1 MLLVG
6 GLIVILTFVLIV
18 KKYEARLVLFLAGLL
33 MCLIGGLPGDVM
45 KAFTKAMV
53 NNSLVPT
60 ICTVMGFSYV
70 MRLTTCDQ
78 HLVQSISGILKRGRA
93 ILVPIS
99 FFLTWWIS
107 LAIPSASGCSAAVGS
122 ILIPTLIAA
131 GVHPAMAA
139 ATVLA
144 GTWGSAI
151 SPGNAHNPFVADLAG
166 TDMMTVIINE
176 TPASVIASIACVV
189 VMTVYAVLR
198 KEGATEERRLAYLKE
213 IGEEGTKKASFHVR
227 PLLAI
232 VPLVPLFLLILGSKQ
247 VGLLPEISVPL
258 SMLIGVALGFLVTL
272 KDAQEIC
279 RKFFEGMG
287 NAYADVIGLIICAS
301 VFTTGMTAIGLT
313 GALTELMEGS
323 QAAAAAAGTFGPFF
337 IAVISGSGDAAAFA
351 FNGAITPFAEQFGLS
366 IMDLGSLAQIAG
378 AMGRSMS
385 PIAGAAIICAGLA
398 KVNPIEVSKRNALPC
413 LASAIVLMLL
423 LSYVC
428 VDSQKGDYPDG
439 IQRND

>member
-78 HLVQSISGILKRGRA
+78 HLVQSISGVLKRGRA

-213 IGEEGTKKASFHVR
+213 IGEEGEKAEEFHVR

-398 KVNPIEVSKRNALPC
+398 KVNPIEVSMRNALPC

-423 LSYVC
+423 L
-428 VDSQKGDYPDG
+428 
-439 IQRND
+439 

>member
-78 HLVQSISGILKRGRA
+78 HRVQSISGILKRGRA

-189 VMTVYAVLR
+189 VMTAYAVLR
-198 KEGATEERRLAYLKE
+198 KEGATEERRLAE

-287 NAYADVIGLIICAS
+287 NAYADVIGLIVCAS

-323 QAAAAAAGTFGPFF
+323 QAAAAAAGTFGPCF

-423 LSYVC
+423 L
-428 VDSQKGDYPDG
+428 
-439 IQRND
+439 

>member
-1 MLLVG
+1 MLIAG
-6 GLIVILTFVLIV
+6 GILVILTFVLIV
-18 KKYEARLVLFLAGLL
+18 KKYEARLVLFSAGLI

-70 MRLTTCDQ
+70 MKLTQCDQ

-93 ILVPIS
+93 LLVPLS
-99 FFLTWWIS
+99 FLLTWWIS

-166 TDMMTVIINE
+166 TDMMTVILNE
-176 TPASVIASIACVV
+176 TPASIAASIACIA
-189 VMTVYAVLR
+189 VMTAYAFFFH
-198 KEGATEERRLAYLKE
+198 EGASAERSKAYQQKIAAEEHLQLSTFK
-213 IGEEGTKKASFHVR
+213 VN
-227 PLLAI
+227 PLRAF
-232 VPLVPLFLLILGSKQ
+232 VPIVPLFLLILGSKQ
-247 VGLLPEISVPL
+247 VAVLPEISVPL
-258 SMLIGVALGFLVTL
+258 SMLIGVTLGLIVTWS
-272 KDAQEIC
+272 DAQEVC
-279 RKFFEGMG
+279 RNFFKGMG
-287 NAYADVIGLIICAS
+287 NAYSDVIGLIVCAS

-313 GALTELMEGS
+313 GALTDLMKGS
-323 QAAAAAAGTFGPFF
+323 ESIAAAAGTFGPFF

-351 FNGAITPFAEQFGLS
+351 FNGAVTPYAEQFGMS

-385 PIAGAAIICAGLA
+385 PVAGAAIICAGLA

-413 LASAIVLMLL
+413 LAAAIVLMILL
-423 LSYVC
+423 
-428 VDSQKGDYPDG
+428 
-439 IQRND
+439 

>member
-78 HLVQSISGILKRGRA
+78 HLVQSISGVLKRGRA

-122 ILIPTLIAA
+122 ILIPMLIAA

-213 IGEEGTKKASFHVR
+213 IGEEGEKAEEFHVR

-287 NAYADVIGLIICAS
+287 NAYADVIGLIVCAS

-423 LSYVC
+423 L
-428 VDSQKGDYPDG
+428 
-439 IQRND
+439 

>member
-1 MLLVG
+1 MLIAG
-6 GLIVILTFVLIV
+6 GILVILTFVLIV
-18 KKYEARLVLFLAGLL
+18 KKYEARLVLFCAGLI

-70 MRLTTCDQ
+70 MKLTQCDQ
-78 HLVQSISGILKRGRA
+78 HLVQSISGILKKGRA
-93 ILVPIS
+93 LLVPLS

-176 TPASVIASIACVV
+176 TPASVIASIACVA
-189 VMTVYAVLR
+189 VMTAYACIF
-198 KEGATEERRLAYLKE
+198 KEGASAERSKAYLEKVA
-213 IGEEGTKKASFHVR
+213 EEEHLKMNSFQVN
-227 PLLAI
+227 PLRAL
-232 VPLVPLFLLILGSKQ
+232 VPIVPLFLLILGSKQ
-247 VGLLPEISVPL
+247 VGILPEISVPL
-258 SMLIGVALGFLVTL
+258 SMIIGVVLGLLVTWSN
-272 KDAQEIC
+272 AQDVC
-279 RKFFEGMG
+279 RNFFKGMG
-287 NAYADVIGLIICAS
+287 DSYADVIGLIVCAS
-301 VFTTGMTAIGLT
+301 VFTTGMTAVGLT
-313 GALTELMEGS
+313 GALTDLMKGS
-323 QAAAAAAGTFGPFF
+323 QSIAAAAGTFGPFF

-351 FNGAITPFAEQFGLS
+351 FNGAVTPFAEQFGMS

-378 AMGRSMS
+378 AMGRSLS
-385 PIAGAAIICAGLA
+385 PVAGAAIICAGLA
-398 KVNPIEVSKRNALPC
+398 RVNPIEISKRNALPC
-413 LASAIVLMLL
+413 LAAAIVLMILL
-423 LSYVC
+423 
-428 VDSQKGDYPDG
+428 
-439 IQRND
+439 

>member
-1 MLLVG
+1 M
-6 GLIVILTFVLIV
+6 
-18 KKYEARLVLFLAGLL
+18 
-33 MCLIGGLPGDVM
+33 
-45 KAFTKAMV
+45 
-53 NNSLVPT
+53 
-60 ICTVMGFSYV
+60 
-70 MRLTTCDQ
+70 
-78 HLVQSISGILKRGRA
+78 
-93 ILVPIS
+93 PIS

-198 KEGATEERRLAYLKE
+198 REGATEERRLAYLKE
-213 IGEEGTKKASFHVR
+213 IGEEGKKEASFHVR

-272 KDAQEIC
+272 QDVQEIC

-287 NAYADVIGLIICAS
+287 NAYADVIGLIVCAS

-313 GALTELMEGS
+313 GALTDLMEGS

-423 LSYVC
+423 L
-428 VDSQKGDYPDG
+428 
-439 IQRND
+439 

>member
-122 ILIPTLIAA
+122 TLIPTLIAA

-189 VMTVYAVLR
+189 VMTAYAVLR

-213 IGEEGTKKASFHVR
+213 IGEEGVKEASFHVR

-287 NAYADVIGLIICAS
+287 NAYADVIGLIVCAS

-423 LSYVC
+423 L
-428 VDSQKGDYPDG
+428 
-439 IQRND
+439 

>member
-1 MLLVG
+1 MLIAGAIL
-6 GLIVILTFVLIV
+6 VILTFVLIV
-18 KKYEARLVLFLAGLL
+18 KKYEARLVLFSAGLI

-70 MRLTTCDQ
+70 MKLTHCDQ
-78 HLVQSISGILKRGRA
+78 HLVQSISGILHKGRA
-93 ILVPIS
+93 LLVPLS
-99 FFLTWWIS
+99 FLLTWWIS

-176 TPASVIASIACVV
+176 TPASIIASVACVIV
-189 VMTVYAVLR
+189 LTIYAALR
-198 KEGATEERRLAYLKE
+198 NEGASDKRSQIYLAKMQADEKL
-213 IGEEGTKKASFHVR
+213 SFEDFKVN
-227 PLLAI
+227 PIYAL

-247 VGLLPEISVPL
+247 IGILPEISVPL
-258 SMLIGVALGFLVTL
+258 SMLIGVILGLLVTWSN
-272 KDAQEIC
+272 AQEIC
-279 RKFFEGMG
+279 RNFFKGMG
-287 NAYADVIGLIICAS
+287 DAYCDVIGLIVCAS
-301 VFTTGMTAIGLT
+301 VFTTGMTAVGLT
-313 GALTELMEGS
+313 GALTDLMKGS
-323 QAAAAAAGTFGPFF
+323 SSIAAAAGTFGPFF

-351 FNGAITPFAEQFGLS
+351 FNGAVTPFAEHFGMS

-385 PIAGAAIICAGLA
+385 PVAGAAIICAGLA

-413 LASAIVLMLL
+413 LTAAIVLMILL
-423 LSYVC
+423 
-428 VDSQKGDYPDG
+428 
-439 IQRND
+439 

>member
-78 HLVQSISGILKRGRA
+78 HLVQSIAGILKRGRA

-189 VMTVYAVLR
+189 VMTAYAVLR

-213 IGEEGTKKASFHVR
+213 IGEEGVKEESFHVR

-232 VPLVPLFLLILGSKQ
+232 VPL
-247 VGLLPEISVPL
+247 VPL

-272 KDAQEIC
+272 QDAQEIC

-287 NAYADVIGLIICAS
+287 NAYADVIGLIVCAS

-423 LSYVC
+423 L
-428 VDSQKGDYPDG
+428 
-439 IQRND
+439 

>member
-189 VMTVYAVLR
+189 VMTAYAVLR

-213 IGEEGTKKASFHVR
+213 IGEEGGKEASFHVR

-272 KDAQEIC
+272 QDAQEIC

-287 NAYADVIGLIICAS
+287 NAYADVIGLIVCAS

-423 LSYVC
+423 L
-428 VDSQKGDYPDG
+428 
-439 IQRND
+439 

>member
-166 TDMMTVIINE
+166 TDMMTGNINE

-189 VMTVYAVLR
+189 VMTAYAVLR

-213 IGEEGTKKASFHVR
+213 IGEEGVKEASFHVR

-287 NAYADVIGLIICAS
+287 NAYADVIGLIVCAS

-413 LASAIVLMLL
+413 LASAIVLMFLL
-423 LSYVC
+423 
-428 VDSQKGDYPDG
+428 
-439 IQRND
+439 

>member
-189 VMTVYAVLR
+189 VMTAYAVLR

-213 IGEEGTKKASFHVR
+213 IGEEGVKEASFHVR

-279 RKFFEGMG
+279 RNFFEGMG
-287 NAYADVIGLIICAS
+287 NAYADVIGLIVCAS

-423 LSYVC
+423 L
-428 VDSQKGDYPDG
+428 
-439 IQRND
+439 

>member
-78 HLVQSISGILKRGRA
+78 HLVQSISGVLKRGRA

-189 VMTVYAVLR
+189 VMTAYAVLR

-213 IGEEGTKKASFHVR
+213 IGEEGVKEASFHVR

-287 NAYADVIGLIICAS
+287 NAYADVIGLIVCAS

-423 LSYVC
+423 L
-428 VDSQKGDYPDG
+428 
-439 IQRND
+439 

>member
-189 VMTVYAVLR
+189 VMTAYAVLR

-213 IGEEGTKKASFHVR
+213 IGEEGTNKASFHVR

-287 NAYADVIGLIICAS
+287 NAYADVIGLIVCAS

-423 LSYVC
+423 L
-428 VDSQKGDYPDG
+428 
-439 IQRND
+439 

>member
-1 MLLVG
+1 MLIAGVL
-6 GLIVILTFVLIV
+6 LVILTFVLIV
-18 KKYEARLVLFLAGLL
+18 RKYEARLVLFCAGLI

-70 MRLTTCDQ
+70 MKLTQCDQ
-78 HLVQSISGILKRGRA
+78 HLVQSISGILNKGRA
-93 ILVPIS
+93 LLIPLS
-99 FFLTWWIS
+99 FVLTWWIS

-176 TPASVIASIACVV
+176 TPASVIASIACVA
-189 VMTVYAVLR
+189 VMTAYASIF
-198 KEGATEERRLAYLKE
+198 KEDASVERRQVYLKTVE
-213 IGEEGTKKASFHVR
+213 KEEHMEMSSFKVNWLR
-227 PLLAI
+227 AL
-232 VPLVPLFLLILGSKQ
+232 VPVVPLFLLVLGSKQ
-247 VGLLPEISVPL
+247 VGILPEISVPL
-258 SMLIGVALGFLVTL
+258 SMIIGVILGLLVTWS
-272 KDAQEIC
+272 DAQKVC
-279 RKFFEGMG
+279 RSFFKGMG
-287 NAYADVIGLIICAS
+287 DAYADVIGLIICAS
-301 VFTTGMTAIGLT
+301 VFTTGMTAVGLT
-313 GALTELMEGS
+313 GALTDLMKGS
-323 QAAAAAAGTFGPFF
+323 QSIAAAAGTFGPFF

-351 FNGAITPFAEQFGLS
+351 FNGAVTPFAEQFGLS

-385 PIAGAAIICAGLA
+385 PVAGAAIICAGLA

-413 LASAIVLMLL
+413 LAAAIVLMILL
-423 LSYVC
+423 
-428 VDSQKGDYPDG
+428 
-439 IQRND
+439 

>member
-189 VMTVYAVLR
+189 VMTAYAVLR

-213 IGEEGTKKASFHVR
+213 IGEEGEKAEEFHVR

-247 VGLLPEISVPL
+247 VGLLPEISAPL

-287 NAYADVIGLIICAS
+287 NAYADVIGLIVCAS

-337 IAVISGSGDAAAFA
+337 IAIISGSGDAAAFA

-423 LSYVC
+423 L
-428 VDSQKGDYPDG
+428 
-439 IQRND
+439 

>member
-189 VMTVYAVLR
+189 VMTAYAVLR

-213 IGEEGTKKASFHVR
+213 IGEEGVKEASFHVR

-287 NAYADVIGLIICAS
+287 NAYADVIGLIVCAS

-323 QAAAAAAGTFGPFF
+323 QTAAAAAGTFGPFF

-423 LSYVC
+423 L
-428 VDSQKGDYPDG
+428 
-439 IQRND
+439 

>member
-189 VMTVYAVLR
+189 VMTAYAVLR

-213 IGEEGTKKASFHVR
+213 IGEEGVKEASFHVR

-232 VPLVPLFLLILGSKQ
+232 VPLFLLILGSKQ

-287 NAYADVIGLIICAS
+287 NAYADVIGLIVCAS

-423 LSYVC
+423 L
-428 VDSQKGDYPDG
+428 
-439 IQRND
+439 

>member
-1 MLLVG
+1 MLIVG

-70 MRLTTCDQ
+70 MRLTECDQ
-78 HLVQSISGILKRGRA
+78 HLVQSISGLLRKGRA
-93 ILVPIS
+93 VLVPLS
-99 FFLTWWIS
+99 FLLTWWIS

-176 TPASVIASIACVV
+176 TPAAIIASLACVA
-189 VMTVYAVLR
+189 VMTAYAVIR
-198 KEGATEERRLAYLKE
+198 REGATEERRVAYMASL
-213 IGEEGTKKASFHVR
+213 GEDKKQMESFHVN
-227 PLLAI
+227 PLRAI
-232 VPLVPLFLLILGSKQ
+232 VPLVPLLLLIASSKQ
-247 VGLLPEISVPL
+247 VGLLPEVSVPL

-272 KDAQEIC
+272 TDIQEVC
-279 RKFFEGMG
+279 RKFFQGMG
-287 NAYADVIGLIICAS
+287 NAYADVIGLIVCAS
-301 VFTTGMTAIGLT
+301 VFTAGMTAIGLT
-313 GALTELMEGS
+313 GALTDLMKGS
-323 QAAAAAAGTFGPFF
+323 QSAAAAAGTFGPFL

-351 FNGAITPFAEQFGLS
+351 FNGAVTPFAEQFGMS
-366 IMDLGSLAQIAG
+366 IMNLGSLAQIAG
-378 AMGRSMS
+378 AMGRSIS
-385 PIAGAAIICAGLA
+385 PVAGAAIICAGLA
-398 KVNPIEVSKRNALPC
+398 KVSPIEVSKRNALPC
-413 LASAIVLMLL
+413 FVAALVLMIML
-423 LSYVC
+423 
-428 VDSQKGDYPDG
+428 
-439 IQRND
+439 

>member
-78 HLVQSISGILKRGRA
+78 HLVQSISGVLKRGRA

-176 TPASVIASIACVV
+176 TPASVIASIACVA

-213 IGEEGTKKASFHVR
+213 IGEEGEKAEEFHVR

-287 NAYADVIGLIICAS
+287 NAYADVIGLIVCAS

-423 LSYVC
+423 L
-428 VDSQKGDYPDG
+428 
-439 IQRND
+439 

>member
-1 MLLVG
+1 MLFAG
-6 GLIVILTFVLIV
+6 GFIVILTFVLIV

-78 HLVQSISGILKRGRA
+78 HLVQSISGVLKRGRA
-93 ILVPIS
+93 LLVPIS

-198 KEGATEERRLAYLKE
+198 REGATEERRLAYLKE
-213 IGEEGTKKASFHVR
+213 IGEEGKKEASFHVR

-247 VGLLPEISVPL
+247 VGLLPEIS
-258 SMLIGVALGFLVTL
+258 
-272 KDAQEIC
+272 

-287 NAYADVIGLIICAS
+287 NAYADVIGLIVCAS

-313 GALTELMEGS
+313 GALTDLMEGS

-423 LSYVC
+423 L
-428 VDSQKGDYPDG
+428 
-439 IQRND
+439 

>member
-1 MLLVG
+1 MLIAG
-6 GLIVILTFVLIV
+6 GILVILTFVLIV
-18 KKYEARLVLFLAGLL
+18 KKYEARLVLFCAGLI

-70 MRLTTCDQ
+70 MKLTQCDQ
-78 HLVQSISGILKRGRA
+78 HLVQSISGILNRGRA
-93 ILVPIS
+93 LLVPLS
-99 FFLTWWIS
+99 FLLTWWIS

-176 TPASVIASIACVV
+176 TPASIIASIACVA
-189 VMTVYAVLR
+189 VMTAYAYFFH
-198 KEGATEERRLAYLKE
+198 EGASIERSQAYQEKIAEEEHLQLSNFK
-213 IGEEGTKKASFHVR
+213 VN
-227 PLLAI
+227 PLRAL
-232 VPLVPLFLLILGSKQ
+232 VPIVPLFLLILGSKQ
-247 VGLLPEISVPL
+247 VAVLPEISVPL
-258 SMLIGVALGFLVTL
+258 SMLIGVALGLIVTWS
-272 KDAQEIC
+272 DAQEVC
-279 RKFFEGMG
+279 RNFFTGMG
-287 NAYADVIGLIICAS
+287 NAYSDVIGLIVCAS
-301 VFTTGMTAIGLT
+301 VFTTGMTAVGLT
-313 GALTELMEGS
+313 GALTDLMKGS
-323 QAAAAAAGTFGPFF
+323 QSIAAAAGTFGPFF

-351 FNGAITPFAEQFGLS
+351 FNGAVTPYAEQFGMS

-378 AMGRSMS
+378 AMGRSLS
-385 PIAGAAIICAGLA
+385 PVAGAAIICAGLA

-413 LASAIVLMLL
+413 LAAAIVLMILL
-423 LSYVC
+423 
-428 VDSQKGDYPDG
+428 
-439 IQRND
+439 

>member
-1 MLLVG
+1 MLIAG
-6 GLIVILTFVLIV
+6 GILVILTFVLIV
-18 KKYEARLVLFLAGLL
+18 KKYEARLVLFSAGLI

-45 KAFTKAMV
+45 K
-53 NNSLVPT
+53 
-60 ICTVMGFSYV
+60 
-70 MRLTTCDQ
+70 LTQCDQ

-93 ILVPIS
+93 LLVPLS
-99 FFLTWWIS
+99 FLLTWWIS

-166 TDMMTVIINE
+166 TDMMTVILNE
-176 TPASVIASIACVV
+176 TPASIAASIACIA
-189 VMTVYAVLR
+189 VMTAYAFFFH
-198 KEGATEERRLAYLKE
+198 EGASAERSKAYQQKIAAEEHLQLS
-213 IGEEGTKKASFHVR
+213 SFKVN
-227 PLLAI
+227 PLRAF
-232 VPLVPLFLLILGSKQ
+232 VPIVPLFLLILGSKQ
-247 VGLLPEISVPL
+247 VAVLPEISVPL
-258 SMLIGVALGFLVTL
+258 SMLIGVALGLIVTWS
-272 KDAQEIC
+272 DAQEVC
-279 RKFFEGMG
+279 RNFFKGMG
-287 NAYADVIGLIICAS
+287 SAYSDVIGLIVCAS

-313 GALTELMEGS
+313 GALTDLMKGS
-323 QAAAAAAGTFGPFF
+323 ESIAAAAGTFGPFF

-351 FNGAITPFAEQFGLS
+351 FNGAVTPYAEQFGMS

-385 PIAGAAIICAGLA
+385 PVAGAAIICAGLA

-413 LASAIVLMLL
+413 LAAAIVLMILL
-423 LSYVC
+423 
-428 VDSQKGDYPDG
+428 
-439 IQRND
+439 

>member
-78 HLVQSISGILKRGRA
+78 HLVQSISGVLKRGRA

-176 TPASVIASIACVV
+176 TPASVIASIACVAI
-189 VMTVYAVLR
+189 MTVYAVLR

-213 IGEEGTKKASFHVR
+213 IGEEGEKAEEFHVR

-287 NAYADVIGLIICAS
+287 NAYADVIGLIVCAS

-423 LSYVC
+423 L
-428 VDSQKGDYPDG
+428 
-439 IQRND
+439 

>member
-78 HLVQSISGILKRGRA
+78 HLVQSISGVLKRGRA

-189 VMTVYAVLR
+189 VMTAYAVLR

-213 IGEEGTKKASFHVR
+213 IGEEGVKEASFHVR

-287 NAYADVIGLIICAS
+287 NAYADVIGLIVCAS

-337 IAVISGSGDAAAFA
+337 IAVISSSGDAAAFA

-423 LSYVC
+423 L
-428 VDSQKGDYPDG
+428 
-439 IQRND
+439 

>member
-60 ICTVMGFSYV
+60 ICKVMGFSYV

-78 HLVQSISGILKRGRA
+78 HLVQSISGVLKRGRA

-176 TPASVIASIACVV
+176 TPASVIASIACVA

-213 IGEEGTKKASFHVR
+213 IGEEGEKAEEFHVR

-287 NAYADVIGLIICAS
+287 NAYADVIGLIVCAS

-423 LSYVC
+423 L
-428 VDSQKGDYPDG
+428 
-439 IQRND
+439 

>member
-1 MLLVG
+1 MLLAG
-6 GLIVILTFVLIV
+6 AILVILTFVLIV
-18 KKYEARLVLFLAGLL
+18 KKYEARLVLFCAGLI
-33 MCLIGGLPGDVM
+33 MCLIGGLPNEIM

-70 MRLTTCDQ
+70 MKLTHCDQ
-78 HLVQSISGILKRGRA
+78 HLVQSISGVLHKGRA
-93 ILVPIS
+93 LLVPLS
-99 FFLTWWIS
+99 FLLTWWIS

-166 TDMMTVIINE
+166 TDMMTVILNE
-176 TPASVIASIACVV
+176 TPASVIASIACVG
-189 VMTVYAVLR
+189 VMTAYAVLFR
-198 KEGATEERRLAYLKE
+198 EGASEERSKAYLESLAKE
-213 IGEEGTKKASFHVR
+213 EHTSLREFKVN
-227 PLLAI
+227 PLRAL
-232 VPLVPLFLLILGSKQ
+232 VPVVPLFLLILGSKQ
-247 VGLLPEISVPL
+247 IGILPEISVPL
-258 SMLIGVALGFLVTL
+258 SMIIGVVLGLLVTWT
-272 KDAQEIC
+272 DAQEIC
-279 RKFFEGMG
+279 RNFFRGMG
-287 NAYADVIGLIICAS
+287 DAYADVIGLIVCAS
-301 VFTTGMTAIGLT
+301 VFTTGMTAVGLT
-313 GALTELMEGS
+313 GALTDLMKGS
-323 QAAAAAAGTFGPFF
+323 ESIAAAAGTFGPFF

-351 FNGAITPFAEQFGLS
+351 FNGAVTPFAEQFGLS

-385 PIAGAAIICAGLA
+385 PVAGAAIICAGLA

-413 LASAIVLMLL
+413 LVSAIVLMLL
-423 LSYVC
+423 L
-428 VDSQKGDYPDG
+428 
-439 IQRND
+439 

>member
-176 TPASVIASIACVV
+176 TPASVIASMACVV
-189 VMTVYAVLR
+189 VMTAYAVLR

-213 IGEEGTKKASFHVR
+213 IGEEGVKEASFHVR

-272 KDAQEIC
+272 QDAQEIC

-287 NAYADVIGLIICAS
+287 NAYADVIGLIVCAS

-423 LSYVC
+423 L
-428 VDSQKGDYPDG
+428 
-439 IQRND
+439 

>member
-53 NNSLVPT
+53 NNLLVPT

-189 VMTVYAVLR
+189 VMTAYAVLR

-213 IGEEGTKKASFHVR
+213 IGEEGVKEASFHVR

-287 NAYADVIGLIICAS
+287 NAYADVIGLIVCAS

-423 LSYVC
+423 L
-428 VDSQKGDYPDG
+428 
-439 IQRND
+439 

>member
-189 VMTVYAVLR
+189 VMTAYAVLR

-213 IGEEGTKKASFHVR
+213 IGEEGVKEASFHVR

-272 KDAQEIC
+272 QDAQEIC

-287 NAYADVIGLIICAS
+287 NAYADVIGLIVCAS

-413 LASAIVLMLL
+413 RASAIVLMLL
-423 LSYVC
+423 L
-428 VDSQKGDYPDG
+428 
-439 IQRND
+439 